1 MIQNFENTLGSRP
14 ITTYWAL
21 SVMYY
26 QKLVF
31 FLKKYLENEGSYGIE
46 TIVSYMILLSSL
58 RNPHIGVDS

>member
-1 MIQNFENTLGSRP
+1 
-14 ITTYWAL
+14 
-21 SVMYY
+21 MYY